1 MLGVLLTN
9 SYFFIGL
16 GLLVALTISGW
27 YLAYRYH
34 RRYHQFK
41 HQFAGVQ
48 HQYAVQQE
56 ELRSALEA
64 QLSQQDQLRE
74 RNRELENYDTFK
86 TKVFSIISHDL
97 RSPINSVLGIMDL
110 LEQGHLSLEESQH
123 YARKAKVRVQ
133 VTLEMI
139 TNLLHWARNR
149 MQSIAPKPSSF
160 DVTQLTDQLVDI
172 YGPIASEKGV
182 TVENLVKAPQC
193 GFGDMEMITVVI
205 RNLLSNAIKYTPT
218 GGTVTLELMT
228 QTECVKLSV
237 KDTGLGIDASTK
249 QSLFE
254 TQMSSKPGTS
264 QEKGTGLGLM
274 LSKEFIERNGGSIAV
289 ESQVGE
295 GSIFCITFPKESPQS
310 MLSPTV
316 SV

>member
-9 SYFFIGL
+9 TFFVIGL
-16 GLLVALTISGW
+16 GLLVALIISGW

-34 RRYHQFK
+34 RRYHKFK

-110 LEQGHLSLEESQH
+110 LEQGHLSLEESKR

-149 MQSIAPKPSSF
+149 MQDVAPKPSVF
-160 DVTQLTDQLVDI
+160 NVTQLTEQLVDI
-172 YGPIASEKGV
+172 YGPIANEKGV
-182 TVENLVKAPQC
+182 TVENHLDTPEQ
-193 GFGDMEMITVVI
+193 GFGDLEMITVVI

-218 GGTVTLELMT
+218 GGTVSLGLVT
-228 QTECVKLSV
+228 QPDHVMLCV
-237 KDTGLGIDASTK
+237 KDTGMGIDAATRDR
-249 QSLFE
+249 LFE
-254 TQMSSKPGTS
+254 AQMSSKPGTS

-274 LSKEFIERNGGSIAV
+274 LSKEFIERNGGSITV
-289 ESQVGE
+289 ESEVGQ
-295 GSIFCITFPKESPQS
+295 GSTFRITFPKQSPR
-310 MLSPTV
+310 
-316 SV
+316 SVTQHLVEV